1 MLPSPEEDVYWRSN
15 QAYATKLAIEA
26 VDRLFTASG
35 GSAWFQH
42 NEMQRLWHHSK
53 MTGAHAYS
61 DYDIAAQTLGRS
73 LLGLPTMPPASD
85 RPRHTSMSNS
95 TNLSTTNVSTVDG
108 VEVHTDHWING
119 RWVASEDRFE
129 DRSPIDGSHLADVA
143 AGGPADVDAAV
154 DAARAAFPAWA
165 ALGPAGR
172 APILRRFAQ
181 LINDHVEEISTVES
195 VDNGSLLSGL
205 KHAVIPRPR

>member
-1 MLPSPEEDVYWRSN
+1 
-15 QAYATKLAIEA
+15 
-26 VDRLFTASG
+26 
-35 GSAWFQH
+35 
-42 NEMQRLWHHSK
+42 
-53 MTGAHAYS
+53 
-61 DYDIAAQTLGRS
+61 
-73 LLGLPTMPPASD
+73 
-85 RPRHTSMSNS
+85 MSNS
-95 TNLSTTNVSTVDG
+95 TNLSTTNVSTVYG

-119 RWVASEDRFE
+119 RWVASDDRFE

-205 KHAVIPRPR
+205 KHAVIPRAALNISFFAEHALTLGETIESPQVSNRVRFDPSGVAALITPWNAPFMLTTWKV